1 MRPAMKPTTGLG
13 WARVLLYFSKYSAA
27 SSSIEP
33 PISPM
38 MTMPASGVKPS
49 VIAESAKQLT
59 LRLGIFQEELHDV
72 DVLRTRVRVTSN
84 ADAQ

>member
-1 MRPAMKPTTGLG
+1 MKPTTGLG
-13 WARVLLYFSKYSAA
+13 LGRVLLYFSKYSAA

-38 MTMPASGVKPS
+38 ITIPASGVKPA
-49 VIAESAKQLT
+49 VRAESAKQLT
-59 LRLGIFQEELHDV
+59 LGLGIFQEELDDV

-84 ADAQ
+84 ADAK